1 MDNRKK
7 IICIGECALDI
18 VFGPDGTPLGSMPG
32 GRLANAAAL
41 LARDGLPVTMAG
53 EAAADAVGDTVVA
66 FLADAGADTRC
77 IDRFT
82 EGRTPVTVFMPA
94 ADGATAATRYEAYA
108 DDCFDI
114 VWPRIDEGDIVVFGG
129 YYAIDRRM
137 RRRMLPLLQHAAE
150 RKALLVYLPGYLPQQ
165 EPRITRVMP
174 SILENMEMAHIVCTR
189 SADLHTI
196 FGARDAAACYRNNIS
211 FYCRLLLNVDAPA
224 RTISCYSPGAVESLA
239 LPLSPCAA
247 LIWNA
252 GVAAGAVKALYEAG
266 ASPETL
272 DAACAD
278 LRGSILR
285 GAVATADTAVSALAD
300 DWQRTH

>member
-1 MDNRKK
+1 
-7 IICIGECALDI
+7 
-18 VFGPDGTPLGSMPG
+18 
-32 GRLANAAAL
+32 
-41 LARDGLPVTMAG
+41 
-53 EAAADAVGDTVVA
+53 
-66 FLADAGADTRC
+66 
-77 IDRFT
+77 
-82 EGRTPVTVFMPA
+82 MPA

-285 GAVATADTAVSALAD
+285 GAVATADTAVCALAD